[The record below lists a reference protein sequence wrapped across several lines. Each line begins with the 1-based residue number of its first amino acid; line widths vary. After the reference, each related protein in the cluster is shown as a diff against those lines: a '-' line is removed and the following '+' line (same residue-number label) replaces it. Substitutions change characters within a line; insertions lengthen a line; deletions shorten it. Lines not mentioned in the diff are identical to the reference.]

1 MIGRRQFI
9 AGSTAAALSAAVRPL
24 CAAPFEWRQAAPGE
38 TGFAP
43 DFAARLDQF
52 VQSGRVSNIHGIL
65 IVRRGRIA
73 LERYFES
80 EDETWGKTL
89 GRVRFASDTLHDVRS
104 ISKSIVALVYG
115 AALAEKKVPPPS
127 ELLLTQFPEY
137 ADVFDA
143 DERRKRLTIEHA
155 LTMAL
160 GIAWGE
166 MIPWEDPA
174 NSERAM
180 EEAKDR
186 YRYILERP
194 VVEEPGQ
201 RWVYSGG
208 ATALVARIVMRGT
221 GRGLHEYA
229 RAALF
234 DPAGLGPTEWINPRD
249 LWGIGDGEPAAASGL
264 RISPRDL
271 ARIGQMLLDG
281 GKAGERQIVPAAWL
295 EDSFKPAARIN
306 DRRHYGYHWY
316 VGNVPFDS
324 PEGRRRARWIG
335 AVGNGGQRLVV
346 FPDLELVV
354 VITAG
359 NYNLRGRAPDDIF
372 NEVVLP
378 SVR

>member
-1 MIGRRQFI
+1 MGCDRRRFLV
-9 AGSTAAALSAAVRPL
+9 GAAALVGAGTSVR
-24 CAAPFEWRQAAPGE
+24 AKSFEWETTAPRDA
-38 TGFAP
+38 GFAP
-43 DFAARLDQF
+43 DIEARLDQF
-52 VQSGRVSNIHGIL
+52 VATGQSNIHGV
-65 IVRRGRIA
+65 IVARGRRIV

-127 ELLLTQFPEY
+127 EPLFTQFPEY

-155 LTMAL
+155 LTMTL
-160 GIAWGE
+160 GTAWAE
-166 MIPWEDPA
+166 MISWDDPA

-201 RWVYSGG
+201 RWLYSGG

-229 RAALF
+229 RATLF

-264 RISPRDL
+264 RMRPRDL

-306 DRRHYGYHWY
+306 DRRQYGYHWY

-324 PEGRRRARWIG
+324 SEGRRWARWIG
-335 AVGNGGQRLVV
+335 AVGKGGQRLIV
-346 FPDLELVV
+346 FPDLDLVV

-372 NEVVLP
+372 TEVLLP

>member
-1 MIGRRQFI
+1 MASNARAR
-9 AGSTAAALSAAVRPL
+9 AAAPDWQSISPADA
-24 CAAPFEWRQAAPGE
+24 
-38 TGFAP
+38 GFAP
-43 DFAARLDQF
+43 DLGARLDQF
-52 VQSGRVSNIHGIL
+52 VATGGKNIHGV
-65 IVRRGRIA
+65 IVARGGRIA

-127 ELLLTQFPEY
+127 EPLFTQFPEY

-155 LTMAL
+155 LTMTL
-160 GIAWGE
+160 GTAWDE
-166 MIPWEDPA
+166 VIPWNDPA
-174 NSERAM
+174 NNERAM
-180 EEAKDR
+180 EVAPDR

-201 RWVYSGG
+201 RWVYTGG
-208 ATALVARIVMRGT
+208 ATTLVARIVMRGT

-264 RISPRDL
+264 RMRPRDL

-306 DRRHYGYHWY
+306 DRRQYGYHWY
-316 VGNVPFDS
+316 VGDLPYAG
-324 PEGRRRARWIG
+324 PEGQRQARWIA
-335 AVGNGGQRLVV
+335 AVGNGGQRLIV
-346 FPDLELVV
+346 FPELELVAV
-354 VITAG
+354 TTAG
-359 NYNLRGRAPDDIF
+359 NYNLRTRVSEDLIA
-372 NEVVLP
+372 EVVLP
-378 SVR
+378 SLQ